1 MDMSKDRKTAV
12 EFQIYINIID
22 TADVFK
28 LSRLI
33 CSQYTRGAIALI
45 GSVPSDSFHT
55 LHSYSNSFQMPF
67 VIPWFSEKMIPKTP
81 RGKDYAL
88 SLRPDFHRAVFD
100 TIVFYGWTDV
110 IYIYDSHDGLRRLQ
124 SIFSYMQPGSE
135 PFRIIQVRRVAKAK
149 EVIDYL
155 IKLEAVDSMSLE
167 KRFVKKYIVLDSS
180 TDIAKE
186 TVKLHASCD
195 ELERTPYHYLLSGS
209 VMDEDQ
215 LWSENVHNFE
225 NLDITGFQVIDY
237 SKKKVKDFMENWK
250 WHTHVST
257 EAAMIVDSA
266 NLVIEGILR
275 LVRKKPEFLRA
286 STRRSVPPN
295 VTDIEECNIEEEG
308 IIPFEFGEKLAR
320 TIRRTEIDGLTG
332 FIRFDEAGHRINF
345 TLRIVEITAGS
356 KSQTVGTWY
365 DYKGVEKPNK
375 VGLAGPSEINKT
387 YIIICVEEEPYI
399 MPLVDNRS
407 KKKWKGFSVE
417 LAEMIM
423 KKLGLKY
430 ELRLVKDGKFGQ
442 ENPEVAGGWD
452 GIIGELIRKEADL
465 SISSLTANVQRKAV
479 IDFSRTL
486 LSFETVAVDEPLR
499 FDSFFSFFQPFSKEI
514 WFSIFGSMLAVS
526 FSLYI
531 VSKFS
536 SSEYEVQLSS
546 NEDTESSGVQT
557 LQANVKNTF
566 TLWNAIWFSL
576 GSFMQQTSGYT
587 PRSISGRIVSGVWW
601 FLALFVMIMYTANLT
616 THLTLSQLNPPLN
629 MINRAHKCPAESN
642 KPCDMLI
649 SVMETGL
656 QDFAVAFPKGSPLRE
671 GVNLAL
677 LKLKDD
683 GELHRL
689 IRIWF
694 MPLSCKNKI
703 HGKEISLSQIAGL
716 FLILLGGLGLG
727 LIISFIEYI
736 VHRRKKHEQPI
747 NPSPLGTP
755 VRSPDSPVMR
765 SIMKPSTHRSQ
776 NERETI
782 DWNAANYAVY
792 GSPSHHEFQEET
804 PTHETFR
811 QV

>member
-1 MDMSKDRKTAV
+1 MHGKPLTG
-12 EFQIYINIID
+12 N
-22 TADVFK
+22 FK
-28 LSRLI
+28 EDLL
-33 CSQYTRGAIALI
+33 Q
-45 GSVPSDSFHT
+45 V
-55 LHSYSNSFQMPF
+55 
-67 VIPWFSEKMIPKTP
+67 IPKTSS
-81 RGKDYAL
+81 GKDYAL
-88 SLRPDFHRAVFD
+88 SLRPDYHRAIFD
-100 TIVFYGWTDV
+100 TIIFYGWTEV

-124 SIFSYMQPGSE
+124 SIFNYMQPGST
-135 PFRIIQVRRVAKAK
+135 PFRIIQVRRVAKAE

-155 IKLEAVDSMSLE
+155 LKLEAVDRLDPTKPS
-167 KRFVKKYIVLDSS
+167 VKKYVVLDSS
-180 TDIAKE
+180 IDIAKE
-186 TVKLHASCD
+186 TVRQHANCTN
-195 ELERTPYHYLLSGS
+195 LGRTPFHYLLSAS
-209 VMDEDQ
+209 VMDEP
-215 LWSENVHNFE
+215 WSENVHNFE
-225 NLDITGFQVIDY
+225 TLDITGFRVIDH
-237 SKKKVKDFMENWK
+237 SKKKVKDFWK
-250 WHTHVST
+250 IGNGQLMYRLNFFQPK
-257 EAAMIVDSA
+257 AAMVVDSL
-266 NLVIEGILR
+266 NLVQEAIVR

-286 STRRSVPPN
+286 SALRSFPAN
-295 VTDIEECNIEEEG
+295 VTEINECNIEEEG
-308 IIPFEFGEKLAR
+308 IIPFEFGKKLAK
-320 TIRRTEIDGLTG
+320 TIRRTEIDGLSG
-332 FIRFDEAGHRINF
+332 FIKFDEDGRRTNF
-345 TLRIVEITAGS
+345 TLQIVEMTTGS
-356 KSQTVGTWY
+356 KAETVARWY
-365 DYKGVEKPNK
+365 DDKGIEKLNE
-375 VGLAGPSEINKT
+375 VGWVGPSELKT
-387 YIIICVEEEPYI
+387 YIIIGVQEKPYI

-465 SISSLTANVQRKAV
+465 SISSLTANVQREAV
-479 IDFSRTL
+479 IEFSRTF
-486 LSFETVAVDEPLR
+486 LSFETVTKDVPLHL
-499 FDSFFSFFQPFSKEI
+499 DSIFSFFQPLSKEV
-514 WFSIFGSMLAVS
+514 WCSIFGSMLAVS

-531 VSKFS
+531 VSKCS
-536 SSEYEVQLSS
+536 SSKYEVQLSS
-546 NEDTESSGVQT
+546 NEDTESSGVQAV
-557 LQANVKNTF
+557 QPNVKNTF

-601 FLALFVMIMYTANLT
+601 FFALFVMIMYTANLT
-616 THLTLSQLNPPLN
+616 THLTISQLNPPLN
-629 MINRAHKCPAESN
+629 TIHRAHKCPAETN

-677 LKLKDD
+677 LKLRND

-689 IRIWF
+689 IRKWF
-694 MPLSCKNKI
+694 MPLSCINKS

-747 NPSPLGTP
+747 NPSPPGTP
-755 VRSPDSPVMR
+755 VRSPDSPVIR

-782 DWNAANYAVY
+782 DWNAANYAVNFPPPFPY
-792 GSPSHHEFQEET
+792 STALFVVYNNSLSVNSTDHQATMNTERRLRRMKPSGRSDTHRQARAVCFGPPSENSPT
-804 PTHETFR
+804 P
-811 QV
+811 